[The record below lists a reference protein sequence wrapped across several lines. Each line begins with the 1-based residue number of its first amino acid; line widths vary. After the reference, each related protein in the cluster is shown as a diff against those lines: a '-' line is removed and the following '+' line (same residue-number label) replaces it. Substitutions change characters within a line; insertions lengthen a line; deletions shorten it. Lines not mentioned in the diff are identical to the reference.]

1 MSEEVKQYSIGV
13 TLGLIFGLYIFSL
26 VVTIVYLCYR
36 ISRQRTSWVI
46 FILSIIYTSLFV
58 FLNIMAIFDLFF
70 NNREDFD
77 KLFKF
82 LKKFYLGFTIV
93 DKALGFVLFNILI
106 YYLESGYYSKWNKL
120 IDGIRRYIYSL
131 IKMETYKKILLLAIA
146 LPIVVAL
153 LVLLIV
159 YRKHFDLGYY
169 PWEYT
174 DILLDCYA
182 IFEIYTGVG
191 FFMYQLIKDCKRTR
205 NQTLNK
211 RYYNYS
217 KEKIIEKTEHYLNK
231 INTSHNYLNK
241 RTSYFENNNSSP
253 YFVYLHNQFNE
264 IKETKNKFENL
275 KGSSLNNINETNYNS
290 TCTNVEI
297 NQNNNDG
304 NAIQNLEKPKE
315 QETPIEENNKPNND
329 EIKPLSPEKEDHGTN
344 EEIRRYKKAVRRID
358 KLKLLYDD
366 METESNKQQKC
377 TCGMVILF
385 IAFSIAIVTD
395 FVLPLAFDYE
405 SDQEYY
411 NNDNSDLFDKNESAV
426 NNVAA
431 GILGMIVSSF
441 IACPYTI
448 ITIYTT
454 TRKRYISGDFLYDK
468 EINDDISLM
477 KTVQLVCGYSFA
489 LAYCNLY
496 FWKSVDYKGNLGKP
510 YFYDE
515 IIIPDYVFKQGIS
528 IYMLIKIIIIIFS
541 IIAHLKLGDKF
552 VYKNDLAEFNN
563 LGDSSDYD
571 AEQKF
576 QEKLSSKN
584 GVINILKDK
593 S

>member
-182 IFEIYTGVG
+182 IF
-191 FFMYQLIKDCKRTR
+191 
-205 NQTLNK
+205 
-211 RYYNYS
+211 
-217 KEKIIEKTEHYLNK
+217 
-231 INTSHNYLNK
+231 
-241 RTSYFENNNSSP
+241 
-253 YFVYLHNQFNE
+253 
-264 IKETKNKFENL
+264 
-275 KGSSLNNINETNYNS
+275 
-290 TCTNVEI
+290 
-297 NQNNNDG
+297 
-304 NAIQNLEKPKE
+304 
-315 QETPIEENNKPNND
+315 
-329 EIKPLSPEKEDHGTN
+329 
-344 EEIRRYKKAVRRID
+344 
-358 KLKLLYDD
+358 
-366 METESNKQQKC
+366 
-377 TCGMVILF
+377 
-385 IAFSIAIVTD
+385 
-395 FVLPLAFDYE
+395 
-405 SDQEYY
+405 
-411 NNDNSDLFDKNESAV
+411 
-426 NNVAA
+426 
-431 GILGMIVSSF
+431 
-441 IACPYTI
+441 
-448 ITIYTT
+448 
-454 TRKRYISGDFLYDK
+454 
-468 EINDDISLM
+468 
-477 KTVQLVCGYSFA
+477 
-489 LAYCNLY
+489 
-496 FWKSVDYKGNLGKP
+496 
-510 YFYDE
+510 
-515 IIIPDYVFKQGIS
+515 
-528 IYMLIKIIIIIFS
+528 
-541 IIAHLKLGDKF
+541 
-552 VYKNDLAEFNN
+552 
-563 LGDSSDYD
+563 
-571 AEQKF
+571 
-576 QEKLSSKN
+576 
-584 GVINILKDK
+584 
-593 S
+593 